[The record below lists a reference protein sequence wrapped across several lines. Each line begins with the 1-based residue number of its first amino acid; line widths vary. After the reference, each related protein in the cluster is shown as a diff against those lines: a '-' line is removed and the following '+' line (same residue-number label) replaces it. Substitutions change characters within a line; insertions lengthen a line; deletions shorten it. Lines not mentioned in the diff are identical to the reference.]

1 MTRRFKKCYCLGTFM
16 PKNISLSLSK
26 CDVDREREASSVVG
40 GGAEAK
46 LGVRGY
52 GIRSEGGPF
61 DSA

>member
-1 MTRRFKKCYCLGTFM
+1 M

-46 LGVRGY
+46 LGVGGY
-52 GIRSEGGPF
+52 GIRSDGGPF